1 MPVNEFHH
9 VNIRVADLEASR
21 EFYESVLGLRAGF
34 RPPVGVPGHWMYCG
48 EAPVLH
54 LTLRDNLAEPPPA
67 TGRIDHVAFGARD
80 FAGTKAMLEARG
92 IAYRESKVPSA
103 GVWQIFLTD
112 PNNVTLE
119 LNFPAEE

>member
-1 MPVNEFHH
+1 MT
-9 VNIRVADLEASR
+9 ILI
-21 EFYESVLGLRAGF
+21 AGGG
-34 RPPVGVPGHWMYCG
+34 VGG
-48 EAPVLH
+48 
-54 LTLRDNLAEPPPA
+54 LTLAL
-67 TGRIDHVAFGARD
+67 
-80 FAGTKAMLEARG
+80 MLEARG